1 VTGNGAEISV
11 VLVTPAGLD
20 AIRRTVS
27 HLRSQTACDRIEL
40 VMVGRSALRRD
51 ELPGGELEGFAG
63 LQLVEAGNFPSTGA
77 AFAAGVRA
85 ASAPIVACAE
95 EHSFPEPGWA
105 AALIEAHSGPWAAVG
120 GTLENANPTTWFS
133 WAHLL
138 SDFGP
143 AVAPVEGGEA
153 SELPGHHTSYKRDKL
168 LGYGA
173 DLEGMLEIEWVLQ
186 EDLRAAGGRLLCEPR
201 AVSHHVNAS
210 RIGSHLRGELNG
222 GRAFAANRARLRGWS
237 PLRRLIWIA
246 GSPLMPLVRL
256 TRTLPHVRRV
266 RPPSR
271 AGLLSVLAMG
281 LTVNAFGQMLGY
293 ALGRGAATKKRMSL
307 ELSRHRHL
315 RSDEQEALAAV
326 PLGELPRLSPGR

>member
-11 VLVTPAGLD
+11 VLVTPAGLG
-20 AIRRTVS
+20 AVRRTIS
-27 HLRSQTACDRIEL
+27 HLRSQTAHDRIEL
-40 VMVGRSALRRD
+40 VIVGRSALRPD

-63 LQLVEAGNFPSTGA
+63 LQLVEAGSFPSTGT

-85 ASAPIVACAE
+85 ASAPIVGCAE

-120 GTLENANPTTWFS
+120 GALENANPATRFS
-133 WAHLL
+133 WSHLL

-153 SELPGHHTSYKRDKL
+153 TELPGHHTSYKRDKL
-168 LGYGA
+168 LRYED

-186 EDLRAAGGRLLCEPR
+186 EDLRAAGERLLCEPR

-210 RIGSHLRGELNG
+210 RIGSHLLGELNG
-222 GRAFAANRARLRGWS
+222 GRAFAANRARLRGWG
-237 PLRRLIWIA
+237 PLRRMIWIA
-246 GSPLMPLVRL
+246 GSPLMPLVRV
-256 TRTLPHVRRV
+256 TRTLPHLRRACPA
-266 RPPSR
+266 RR
-271 AGLLSVLAMG
+271 ASVFSTLALGLV
-281 LTVNAFGQMLGY
+281 VNAFGQMLGY
-293 ALGRGAATKKRMSL
+293 AFGRGSATTKRMSL

-315 RSDEQEALAAV
+315 RKDEQAALAAI
-326 PLGELPRLSPGR
+326 PLGEMPRLSPDR